1 MYEDK
6 HRASALDSSP
16 QSICDH
22 DEYEILIEIGSDL
35 WSGTD
40 DEVQVRFYFLD
51 GSVTEWFN
59 LNQPMFNDFERF
71 STNYFCVKA
80 QQGKRLQN
88 PAFIGIRKFGHDRMK
103 IEGIAV
109 WTKMSS
115 SLFDVG
121 QWIRS
126 DNEYRFGS
134 RTICKDQRCILVI

>member
-6 HRASALDSSP
+6 HWASALDSSL

-59 LNQPMFNDFERF
+59 LNQPLFNDFERL
-71 STNYFCVKA
+71 STNYFCVKP
-80 QQGKRLQN
+80 QQGKRLQK
-88 PAFIGIRKFGHDRMK
+88 PAFIGIRKFGHDQMK

-115 SLFDVG
+115 SIFDVG